1 MNKAAL
7 KRMTRRTEFYI
18 FLVLVIMCILIQ
30 IISGGQLFEGTKI
43 VDILRAMVVDGMF
56 AMCCLVVMIS
66 GGFDLSF
73 PAISALAYS
82 LSTTICL
89 NNGWCETN
97 PLMGFVLAI
106 VIGWVLG
113 MLNGWIIAN
122 FKLNTMI
129 VTLGTQTFFTG
140 LSMGLLELKEIT
152 STLPMSFRVLGESY
166 LFEVY
171 NAQGL
176 RSTMTTMFL
185 FFVALCIVT
194 SFILNRTMF
203 GRALYAIG
211 GNEVSAERAGYS
223 VKKVKFILYSAVG
236 AVSGFIGMVRVC
248 MARQSI
254 PKALVGKEMT
264 IIPAVILGGASIF
277 GGEGSVFG
285 TVCAV
290 GIITVVSNSMLL
302 IGIDSYWQDFFNGL
316 VILIGVTV
324 SAVQA
329 MRQKH

>member
-1 MNKAAL
+1 MNKAAF

-18 FLVLVIMCILIQ
+18 FLVLVVMCVLIE
-30 IISGGQLFEGTKI
+30 IASGGQLLEPNT
-43 VDILRAMVVDGMF
+43 VVTILRTMVVDGMF
-56 AMCCLVVMIS
+56 AMCTLVVMVS

-73 PAISALAYS
+73 PAIAALAYS

-89 NNGWCETN
+89 KLGWCKTN
-97 PLMGFVLAI
+97 AWAGFIMAI
-106 VIGWVLG
+106 AIGWILG

-140 LSMGLLELKEIT
+140 ITMGLLELKEIT
-152 STLPMSFRVLGESY
+152 STLPLGFRALGESY
-166 LFEVY
+166 LFEVH
-171 NAQGL
+171 NSAGL

-194 SFILNRTMF
+194 SFILNKTMF

-211 GNEVSAERAGYS
+211 GNEVSAERAGYN
-223 VKKVKFILYSAVG
+223 VKKVKFLLYSTVG
-236 AVSGFIGMVRVC
+236 AVSGFIGMIRVC

-254 PKALVGKEMT
+254 PKALVGREMT

-285 TVCAV
+285 TVSAIA
-290 GIITVVSNSMLL
+290 IISVVSNSMLL
-302 IGIDSYWQDFFNGL
+302 IGIDTYWQDFFNGL